1 VPGEE
6 MQGFRV
12 YDFQRIYLVIIASC
26 RWKSSRPD
34 ASLLPFAT
42 GAADWLCG
50 GELASTDE

>member
-50 GELASTDE
+50 GELASIDE